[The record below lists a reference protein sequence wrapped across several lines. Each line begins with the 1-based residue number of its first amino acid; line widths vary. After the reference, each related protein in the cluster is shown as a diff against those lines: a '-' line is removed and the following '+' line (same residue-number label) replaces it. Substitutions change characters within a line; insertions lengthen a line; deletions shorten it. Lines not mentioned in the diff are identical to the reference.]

1 MKSKH
6 LGNFAIR
13 TLPLLIS
20 AACATNAFAQSSGV
34 EEVLVSAQK
43 RTERIQDVPMAISA
57 ISGQALENR
66 KIEGAADLQGVIPN
80 LNIVAAPVSG
90 LISATSIRGLGT
102 GQPSIWMDPAIGMY
116 VDGVF
121 VGKNQGALFDLVDL
135 ERVEVLRGPQGTLF
149 GRNTL
154 GGAVNFVTRQPSG
167 QMSGQVGV
175 EVGNF
180 NRQVQKV
187 SIDTPKI
194 NDTLSLTIA
203 GKREKQDGWLNNPN
217 SDEKWGN
224 RDREAFKINAK
235 FDISKDT
242 KIFYSMDR
250 SDINETTTPMSVVK
264 TTGYCSYVEINGCSK
279 GTYVNTFGLKTPGNN
294 DLFSNGIPAWVAG
307 MAAGVIPQVPQS
319 GLTPAQL
326 YRYPA
331 NGTALAAAL
340 QVGVPTSTSS
350 TVGFNPNQ
358 NLKVTG
364 HSLIGE
370 TAINPSTSLKYIGSY
385 RKMAYAD
392 VGDYD
397 GTAANIFAGVRNTD
411 YSTHSHE
418 LQLIGNLNGVNY
430 VGGVYY
436 FKDDGKT
443 VQNQIGSFYSFTLG
457 AVKRGQT
464 NFSVGTEAKAV
475 FGQADFKI
483 DDKTTLTAGLRTTQ
497 ETKFGSVERT
507 AGANQNYV
515 AGAAYTPVYA
525 VTGSAEAKF
534 NDTTPS
540 AALSYKLDANSIVF
554 GRIAKGFK
562 SGGFPLEAPT
572 KAAAL
577 TPFKPEQST
586 SYEIGTK
593 GANKTAS
600 YALTAFVTK
609 LKDQQVSF
617 LPVGSTAPTT
627 TNAGASTYQG
637 IELEGA
643 IRVSADAR
651 IQASYGYLDA
661 KFDKYESLGIG
672 GSMVD
677 AASNLVVGY
686 APKHTFNLNLES
698 NLANTEFGKLKGM
711 VEYRY
716 TAAYSN
722 YPANIS
728 MTAANAIPGNLAADS
743 RMPALGI
750 VNARIILDRIPM
762 GGPGQADASL
772 WVKNLGNK
780 QVMQN
785 MMDLSGYYQVGY
797 WSAPRTVGLSVNYKW

>member
-1 MKSKH
+1 M
-6 LGNFAIR
+6 
-13 TLPLLIS
+13 
-20 AACATNAFAQSSGV
+20 
-34 EEVLVSAQK
+34 
-43 RTERIQDVPMAISA
+43 
-57 ISGQALENR
+57 
-66 KIEGAADLQGVIPN
+66 
-80 LNIVAAPVSG
+80 
-90 LISATSIRGLGT
+90 
-102 GQPSIWMDPAIGMY
+102 
-116 VDGVF
+116 
-121 VGKNQGALFDLVDL
+121 
-135 ERVEVLRGPQGTLF
+135 
-149 GRNTL
+149 
-154 GGAVNFVTRQPSG
+154 
-167 QMSGQVGV
+167 
-175 EVGNF
+175 
-180 NRQVQKV
+180 
-187 SIDTPKI
+187 
-194 NDTLSLTIA
+194 
-203 GKREKQDGWLNNPN
+203 
-217 SDEKWGN
+217 
-224 RDREAFKINAK
+224 
-235 FDISKDT
+235 
-242 KIFYSMDR
+242 
-250 SDINETTTPMSVVK
+250 
-264 TTGYCSYVEINGCSK
+264 
-279 GTYVNTFGLKTPGNN
+279 
-294 DLFSNGIPAWVAG
+294 
-307 MAAGVIPQVPQS
+307 
-319 GLTPAQL
+319 
-326 YRYPA
+326 
-331 NGTALAAAL
+331 
-340 QVGVPTSTSS
+340 
-350 TVGFNPNQ
+350 
-358 NLKVTG
+358 
-364 HSLIGE
+364 
-370 TAINPSTSLKYIGSY
+370 
-385 RKMAYAD
+385 
-392 VGDYD
+392 
-397 GTAANIFAGVRNTD
+397 
-411 YSTHSHE
+411 
-418 LQLIGNLNGVNY
+418 
-430 VGGVYY
+430 
-436 FKDDGKT
+436 
-443 VQNQIGSFYSFTLG
+443 
-457 AVKRGQT
+457 
-464 NFSVGTEAKAV
+464 
-475 FGQADFKI
+475 
-483 DDKTTLTAGLRTTQ
+483 
-497 ETKFGSVERT
+497 
-507 AGANQNYV
+507 
-515 AGAAYTPVYA
+515 
-525 VTGSAEAKF
+525 TGSAEAKF

-617 LPVGSTAPTT
+617 LSVGSTAPTT

-785 MMDLSGYYQVGY
+785 MMDLSGFYQVGY